1 MLLGRNIIG
10 LPSNL
15 SGPAERPFLRP
26 RRSISRASIVAGHG
40 ISPKSANGPT
50 NSTPTPP
57 PPPHS
62 LLWGKVQ
69 TKLLRRRRELSSP
82 DASTTLRLLKLLLAH
97 LLWRVC
103 SSPMATLPLY
113 FLIQEHRIHLSVLLS

>member
-1 MLLGRNIIG
+1 MFLGCNIIG
-10 LPSNL
+10 LLSNL
-15 SGPAERPFLRP
+15 SGSTERPFHRP
-26 RRSISRASIVAGHG
+26 QRSVSRASIVAGQG
-40 ISPKSANGPT
+40 ISPKSANGPA
-50 NSTPTPP
+50 NST
-57 PPPHS
+57 PPHS

-69 TKLLRRRRELSSP
+69 TKILRRRRELSSP

-113 FLIQEHRIHLSVLLS
+113 SLLVLLS

>member
-1 MLLGRNIIG
+1 MFLGHNIIG
-10 LPSNL
+10 LLNL
-15 SGPAERPFLRP
+15 SGSTERSSLRP
-26 RRSISRASIVAGHG
+26 QRSVSRASIVAGQG
-40 ISPKSANGPT
+40 ISPKNASGPA
-50 NSTPTPP
+50 NSTPS
-57 PPPHS
+57 HS

-82 DASTTLRLLKLLLAH
+82 NASTTLRLLKLLLAH

-113 FLIQEHRIHLSVLLS
+113 FLIQEHRIHLSVLLW

>member
-1 MLLGRNIIG
+1 MFLGDNIIS
-10 LPSNL
+10 LLSNPNGSIEL
-15 SGPAERPFLRP
+15 PFLRP
-26 RRSISRASIVAGHG
+26 RRFVSRASIVAGQG
-40 ISPKSANGPT
+40 ISPKNANGPA
-50 NSTPTPP
+50 NST
-57 PPPHS
+57 PPHS

-97 LLWRVC
+97 LLWWVC